1 MGVFWREMIWTIK
14 VTRDQPVVFE
24 TLYDLRITSACLG
37 NFKVKNG
44 ERYVLSVTHVDFV
57 EEENRTSPLCVFIGG
72 QTEFVNL
79 DLIADEGEP
88 VSFSC
93 TGDAVIHLSGYYM
106 LNEEMDDEDDQ
117 DILSRVQD
125 SILASS
131 SDDEEF
137 NPNDMSLDSVGDSDS
152 EDDEDSDDEPK
163 VEVLDD
169 ESAMTDNILEKVKQK
184 TANLA
189 KKRVNPPAS
198 SPPAKKTKTET
209 TQSPKQQT
217 PKKQEQTTPKKQ
229 EQATPKKQQNTPKK
243 EQTTPKKQEQTT
255 PKKQEQS
262 PKNQQAAT
270 PKQQTTPQ
278 KGKPAAT
285 PSPSRMMKGGLKVD
299 ILTPSSNPATASKG
313 KKITVKYVGRL
324 AKNKKVFDQGK
335 FSFPLGTGK
344 VIRGWDLGLEGMP
357 VGETR
362 KLVIPPKLAYGSTA
376 MDGIPANST
385 LEFEV
390 TLLKA

>member
-1 MGVFWREMIWTIK
+1 
-14 VTRDQPVVFE
+14 
-24 TLYDLRITSACLG
+24 
-37 NFKVKNG
+37 
-44 ERYVLSVTHVDFV
+44 
-57 EEENRTSPLCVFIGG
+57 
-72 QTEFVNL
+72 
-79 DLIADEGEP
+79 
-88 VSFSC
+88 
-93 TGDAVIHLSGYYM
+93 M

-255 PKKQEQS
+255 P
-262 PKNQQAAT
+262 
-270 PKQQTTPQ
+270 Q